1 MPNSPNL
8 LALYEISM
16 SIGNSLEL
24 NKMLNEAISTLLS
37 RLGCSSLTIHQ
48 TNSKDEALFYA
59 KPKFI
64 MKNDAYKEMASEIG
78 KALIQEPHEV
88 FLKQVEEKYYYGFHL
103 KNFGYLVMTKAYE
116 PLGEKILQSLP
127 KVYLKL
133 LNAIN
138 ACLYHAQLGDAMKAA
153 EMANE
158 AKSLF
163 LANMSHEIR
172 TPMNAILGFVSILS
186 RQEEDPKRKKFFEI
200 INSSGQTLLNI
211 INDILDFSK
220 IESGKMSFEMLPYK
234 SSTIFLETALLFDV
248 QTAQKSIVFHK
259 NISSELPETVITDK
273 ARLRQVMLNLLSNAI
288 KFTPEGG
295 RVTFDVS
302 YDAQNQRLLC
312 SVTDSG
318 VGIAP
323 EHQES
328 IFNAFEQ
335 ADNSI
340 TRKFGGTGLGLA
352 ICRSIIKSMQ
362 GALLVESE
370 LGKGSRFYF
379 EIPFVPHYS
388 FESAEL
394 SSPEKKRE
402 KELLGHVLI
411 VEDNISNQTLMGTI
425 LQEAGLTYDIAN
437 DGEEGV
443 HKFTECR
450 YELIFMDENMPK
462 KNGLEATREIRAL
475 EQKEKRKKTPIIAVT
490 ANALQGDKERF
501 INAGADDYVA
511 KPYRDEEILE
521 VLRNCLG

>member
-1 MPNSPNL
+1 MPDSPSL

-37 RLGCSSLTIHQ
+37 RLGCTSVTIHQ

-64 MKNDAYKEMASEIG
+64 MKNDAYKEMASEIEETL
-78 KALIQEPHEV
+78 ARAPHEP
-88 FLKQVEEKYYYGFHL
+88 FFSQVNEKYYYGFAL
-103 KNFGYLVMTKAYE
+103 KNFGYLVMTKANE
-116 PLGEKILQSLP
+116 PLSENILQSLP

-138 ACLYHAQLGDAMKAA
+138 ACLNHAQLSDAMKAA

-186 RQEEDPKRKKFFEI
+186 GQEEDAKRKKFFDI
-200 INSSGQTLLNI
+200 INTSGQTLLNI

-220 IESGKMSFEMLPYK
+220 IESGKMSFEMLPYD
-234 SSTIFLETALLFDV
+234 SSTIFLETVLLFD
-248 QTAQKSIVFHK
+248 AEASQKSIAFHK
-259 NISSELPETVITDK
+259 NISSDLPKRVITDK
-273 ARLRQVMLNLLSNAI
+273 ARLRQVLLNLLSNAI

-295 RVTFDVS
+295 TVAFDVKYNVHS
-302 YDAQNQRLLC
+302 ERLLC

-318 VGIAP
+318 IGIAP
-323 EHQES
+323 QHQES

-379 EIPFVPHYS
+379 EIPFAPDYS
-388 FESAEL
+388 VESTQFNP
-394 SSPEKKRE
+394 SEKKRE
-402 KELLGHVLI
+402 KEFRGHVLI
-411 VEDNISNQTLMGTI
+411 VEDNISNQTLLGTI
-425 LQEAGLTYDIAN
+425 LQEAGVTYDIAN
-437 DGEEGV
+437 DGEEGL
-443 HKFTECR
+443 HKFTKGK
-450 YELIFMDENMPK
+450 YALIFMDENMPK
-462 KNGLEATREIRAL
+462 KNGIQTATEIRAL
-475 EQKEKRKKTPIIAVT
+475 EQKEERKKTPIIAVT
-490 ANALQGDKERF
+490 ANALQGDRERF
-501 INAGADDYVA
+501 INAGADDYVV

-521 VLRNCLG
+521 VLRNYLG